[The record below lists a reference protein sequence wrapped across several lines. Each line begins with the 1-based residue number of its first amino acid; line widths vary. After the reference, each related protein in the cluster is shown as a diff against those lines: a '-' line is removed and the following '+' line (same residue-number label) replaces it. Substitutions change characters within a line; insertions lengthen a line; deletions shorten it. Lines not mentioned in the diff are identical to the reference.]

1 MHNTREN
8 GAPSTAAA
16 SVGRAVD
23 DGVTLTQLFEAHA
36 ARAPHAVALC
46 LDDEQL
52 TYAQLNARAN
62 RLARWLVA
70 QGAAPERLIGIALPR
85 SIDAIVAVLAVLKT
99 GAAYLPL
106 DPDYPRQRLESMLRD
121 AVPLLVLSS
130 RRAEVEISVTRT
142 VFLDDADI
150 TAAIA
155 AMPGSTGQALQAVLH
170 SLQMAYVLYTSGS
183 TGVPKGV
190 AITHAGVG
198 PLLRSYR
205 DRLRIDADSR
215 MLQFASLNFDASFA
229 EIGMALGLGACLVL
243 AQAGDLVPGPAL
255 AQTCQRQRITHMALP
270 PSLLATMAH
279 DSLPGVRTLVVG
291 GEACPPE
298 LAKPWSAGRRLINA
312 YGPTEITVDA
322 LISAPLNGDASQR
335 VPLGEPVCEARAYVL
350 DDALKQVADG
360 EEGELYLAGPGL
372 ARGYLHRAAL
382 SSERFVADPHGPP
395 GSRMYRSG
403 DRVRRQ
409 AGSFRFVGRADQQIK
424 WHGLRIEPGE
434 IEACLL
440 RHPDVVQAAVVVR
453 EDRPG
458 QHQLVGYVAQRETA
472 PEPPG
477 EAAEVAHVSEWQH
490 LHDRF
495 YGEQAELAGE
505 EDFTGWNSSYD
516 GTPIALEHMREW
528 RQATVE
534 RVLAMQ
540 PGHVLE
546 LGVGTGLVMWQ
557 VAPHCQ
563 SYWGTDFSR
572 PVIDSLRERVARQ
585 PTLRERV
592 QLRHQPA
599 HDGNGLPRGY
609 FDTIVINS
617 VVMYFPGVD
626 YLLGVLRLCVELL
639 APGGRIYLGDIRNL
653 RLLRCFATAIAW
665 HRAETARHSI
675 GETRRAVEQELL
687 LENELLLDP
696 VFFAALPAWIDGLAG
711 VDIQL
716 KRGRCHNELTRHRY
730 DVVLHKRGAS
740 PVSLAEGAQLA
751 WLRDV
756 ASLEQ
761 VAAHL
766 QSQRPSMLRV
776 SGIPNAR
783 LVDEVAAMR
792 AVWESADGHALTR
805 TLVPQVGAKGVD
817 PEDWHELARCLG
829 YQVATTW
836 ARAGQD
842 DRYDAVFFA
851 EQAPALTDVYRTG
864 HPIPLPS
871 GAYANRLDHGRT
883 ARALAAA
890 LRPYLAER
898 LPATMIPSAIVV
910 LPSLPL
916 NANGKLDRTALPAPE
931 LSRQDS
937 RDPGTPNE
945 SLLAGLFAQVLGLD
959 RVGIDDSFFELG
971 GHSLLAMRLV
981 ALVRQACGAELPVRA
996 LFETPTVA
1004 MLAPQLDQAP
1014 RATRAPLRPMQS
1026 TEQPLP

>member
-8 GAPSTAAA
+8 GVPSAAA
-16 SVGRAVD
+16 SVSRAVD
-23 DGVTLTQLFEAHA
+23 DCMTLTQLFEAHA
-36 ARAPHAVALC
+36 ARAPHAIALR

-52 TYAQLNARAN
+52 TYAQLDTRAN
-62 RLARWLVA
+62 QLAHWLVA
-70 QGAAPERLIGIALPR
+70 QGAAPERVIGIALPR
-85 SIDAIVAVLAVLKT
+85 SFDAIVAVLAVLKT

-106 DPDYPRQRLESMLRD
+106 DPNYPRQRQENVLRD
-121 AVPLLVLSS
+121 AAPLLVLSS
-130 RRAEVEISVTRT
+130 REVSMELPAVRT
-142 VFLDDADI
+142 LRLDDANVL
-150 TAAIA
+150 AGIA
-155 AMPGSTGQALQAVLH
+155 AKPGRTGPAIHGGSHPLQI
-170 SLQMAYVLYTSGS
+170 AYLLYTSGS
-183 TGVPKGV
+183 TGAPKGA
-190 AITHAGVG
+190 AITHAGIE
-198 PLLRSYR
+198 PLLQSYR

-215 MLQFASLNFDASFA
+215 VLQFASLNFDASFA

-243 AQAGDLVPGPAL
+243 ARQDDLVPGPAL
-255 AQTCQRQRITHMALP
+255 AQTCQRQRITHLALP

-279 DSLPGVRTLVVG
+279 DALPGVSTLVVG

-298 LAKPWSAGRRLINA
+298 LAKAWSAGRRLINA
-312 YGPTEITVDA
+312 YGPTECTVDA
-322 LISAPLNGDASQR
+322 LISTPLDGDAAVR
-335 VPLGEPVCEARAYVL
+335 VPLGDPVRSACAYVL
-350 DDALKQVADG
+350 DEALRQVADG

-372 ARGYLHRAAL
+372 ARGYWRQAAL
-382 SSERFVADPHGPP
+382 SSERFVANPYGPP

-409 AGSFRFVGRADQQIK
+409 AGSISFIGRVDQQIK
-424 WHGLRIEPGE
+424 WHGLRIEPGD
-434 IEACLL
+434 IEACLQ
-440 RHPDVVQAAVVVR
+440 RHPDVAQAAVVLR

-458 QHQLVGYVAQRETA
+458 QPQLVGYVAQRETA
-472 PEPPG
+472 LGSPG
-477 EAAEVAHVSEWQH
+477 EVAEAAHVSEWQD

-528 RQATVE
+528 RTATVDG
-534 RVLAMQ
+534 VLAMR

-563 SYWGTDFSR
+563 SYWGTDFSK

-585 PTLRERV
+585 PALRDRV
-592 QLRHQPA
+592 RLHHQPA
-599 HDGNGLPRGY
+599 HEGAGLPRGH

-665 HRAETARHSI
+665 QRAETARHRI

-696 VFFAALPAWIDGLAG
+696 GFFAALPAWVDGLVG
-711 VDIQL
+711 VDIRL
-716 KRGRCHNELTRHRY
+716 KRGRFHNELTRHRY
-730 DVVLHKRGAS
+730 DVVLHKRGAAPIS
-740 PVSLAEGAQLA
+740 MAHGAELA
-751 WLRDV
+751 WPRDA

-761 VAAHL
+761 VAARL
-766 QSQRPSMLRV
+766 RGERPSVLRV

-783 LVDEVAAMR
+783 LAGEFAAMKT
-792 AVWESADGHALTR
+792 VWDTTDSHALTR
-805 TLVPQVGAKGVD
+805 SLAAEPAELGVD
-817 PEDWHELARCLG
+817 PEDLHELARDLG
-829 YQVATTW
+829 YRVATTW

-842 DRYDAVFFA
+842 DRFDAVFFA
-851 EQAPALTDVYRTG
+851 ERVPALTNVYRAA
-864 HPIPLPS
+864 HALPLPPA
-871 GAYANRLDHGRT
+871 AYANRLDHGRA
-883 ARALAAA
+883 ARSLATE
-890 LRPYLAER
+890 LRSYLAER
-898 LPATMIPSAIVV
+898 LPASMVPVAIVV
-910 LPSLPL
+910 LPCLPL
-916 NANGKLDRTALPAPE
+916 NANGKLDRAALPAPE
-931 LSRQDS
+931 LSRQS
-937 RDPGTPNE
+937 GREPRTPQEN
-945 SLLAGLFAQVLGLD
+945 LLAGLFAEVLGLD
-959 RVGIDDSFFELG
+959 RVGVDDSFFELG

-1014 RATRAPLRPMQS
+1014 RTTRAPLRPMRS
-1026 TEQPLP
+1026 TEQPLS

>member
-8 GAPSTAAA
+8 GAPPTAAA
-16 SVGRAVD
+16 SVDRVVD
-23 DGVTLTQLFEAHA
+23 DSMTLMQLFEAHA
-36 ARAPHAVALC
+36 VRAPHVIALQR
-46 LDDEQL
+46 DDEQL

-62 RLARWLVA
+62 RLAHWLVA
-70 QGAAPERLIGIALPR
+70 RGAAPEQLIGIALLR

-106 DPDYPRQRLESMLRD
+106 DPDYPRQRLENMLRD
-121 AVPLLVLSS
+121 AAPLLVLSS
-130 RRAEVEISVTRT
+130 REAGVEISSART
-142 VFLDDADI
+142 VYLDDADLL
-150 TAAIA
+150 ASIA
-155 AMPGSTGQALQAVLH
+155 AQPAQAGPAVQALH
-170 SLQMAYVLYTSGS
+170 PLQIAYVLYTSGS
-183 TGVPKGV
+183 TGMPKGV
-190 AITHAGVG
+190 AITHAGIG
-198 PLLRSYR
+198 PLLHSYR

-215 MLQFASLNFDASFA
+215 VLQFASLNFDASFA

-243 AQAGDLVPGPAL
+243 AEASELVPGPAL
-255 AQTCQRQRITHMALP
+255 AQTCARQRITHLALP
-270 PSLLATMAH
+270 PSLLATMTPG
-279 DSLPGVRTLVVG
+279 SLPGVRTLVVG
-291 GEACPPE
+291 GESCPLE
-298 LAKPWSAGRRLINA
+298 LAKSWSAGRRLMNA

-322 LISAPLNGDASQR
+322 LISAPLNGDASR
-335 VPLGEPVCEARAYVL
+335 CVPLGEPVREACAYVL
-350 DDALKQVADG
+350 DDALRQVADG

-372 ARGYLHRAAL
+372 ARGYLHRAGL
-382 SSERFVADPHGPP
+382 SSERFVADPYGPP

-409 AGSFRFVGRADQQIK
+409 AGCMSFAGRVDQQIK
-424 WHGLRIEPGE
+424 WHGLRVEPGE

-440 RHPDVVQAAVVVR
+440 RHPDVAQAAVVLR

-458 QHQLVGYVAQRETA
+458 QQQLIGYVAQRETM

-477 EAAEVAHVSEWQH
+477 AAAEVAHVSEWQH

-505 EDFTGWNSSYD
+505 EDFTGWDSSYD

-540 PGHVLE
+540 PRHVLE
-546 LGVGTGLVMWQ
+546 LGVGTGLIMWQ

-572 PVIDSLRERVARQ
+572 PVIDSLRRRVARQ
-585 PTLRERV
+585 PALRERV
-592 QLRHQPA
+592 HLSHQPA
-599 HDGNGLPRGY
+599 HDGDGLPRGH

-665 HRAETARHSI
+665 HRAATARHSI

-696 VFFAALPAWIDGLAG
+696 GFFAALPAWIEGLAG

-730 DVVLHKRGAS
+730 DVVLHKRDTS
-740 PVSLAEGAQLA
+740 PVSLSDAAELA
-751 WLRDV
+751 WPRDA

-761 VAAHL
+761 VEAHL
-766 QSQRPSMLRV
+766 QSQRPPVLRV

-783 LVDEVAAMR
+783 VADEAAAMR

-805 TLVPQVGAKGVD
+805 SLAAQAATPGVD
-817 PEDWHELARCLG
+817 PEDLHELAHRLG
-829 YQVATTW
+829 YRVATTW

-842 DRYDAVFFA
+842 DRFDAVFFA
-851 EQAPALTDVYRTG
+851 GQAQSLTDVYRTT
-864 HPIPLPS
+864 HPIPLPPA
-871 GAYANRLDHGRT
+871 AYANRLDHGRT

-890 LRPYLAER
+890 LRSHLAER
-898 LPATMIPSAIVV
+898 LPAPMIPAAIVV

-916 NANGKLDRTALPAPE
+916 NANGKLDRAALPAPE

-937 RDPGTPNE
+937 REPGTPNE
-945 SLLAGLFAQVLGLD
+945 SLLAELFAEVLSLD

-981 ALVRQACGAELPVRA
+981 ALVRQACGVELPVRA

-1004 MLAPQLDQAP
+1004 MLAPQLDQA
-1014 RATRAPLRPMQS
+1014 RRTTRAPLRPMRS
-1026 TEQPLP
+1026 TEQPTP

>member
-1 MHNTREN
+1 M
-8 GAPSTAAA
+8 
-16 SVGRAVD
+16 
-23 DGVTLTQLFEAHA
+23 TQLFEAHA
-36 ARAPHAVALC
+36 ARAPDAVALC
-46 LDDEQL
+46 LGDEQL
-52 TYAQLNARAN
+52 TYAELNARAN
-62 RLARWLVA
+62 QFAHWLVE

-85 SIDAIVAVLAVLKT
+85 SVDAIVAVLAVLKT

-106 DPDYPRQRLESMLRD
+106 DPDYPRHRLESMLRD
-121 AVPLLVLSS
+121 AAPLLVLSS
-130 RRAEVEISVTRT
+130 RDAGVEISAART
-142 VFLDDADI
+142 VYLGDADVVA
-150 TAAIA
+150 TIA
-155 AMPGSTGQALQAVLH
+155 AQPRQVGPAVQRAFQPLQI
-170 SLQMAYVLYTSGS
+170 AYVLYTSGS

-198 PLLRSYR
+198 PLLCSYR
-205 DRLRIDADSR
+205 DRLRINADSR
-215 MLQFASLNFDASFA
+215 VLQFASLNFDASFA

-243 AQAGDLVPGPAL
+243 ARASDLVPGPAL
-255 AQTCQRQRITHMALP
+255 VQTCQRQRITHLALP

-291 GEACPPE
+291 GETCPPQ
-298 LAKPWSAGRRLINA
+298 LAKTWSTGRRLINA

-322 LISAPLNGDASQR
+322 LISAPLDGDESSR
-335 VPLGEPVCEARAYVL
+335 VPLGEPVREARVYVL
-350 DDALKQVADG
+350 DEALRQVADG

-382 SSERFVADPHGPP
+382 SSKRFVADPYGPP

-409 AGSFRFVGRADQQIK
+409 AGCISFVGRADQQIK

-440 RHPDVVQAAVVVR
+440 RHPEVAQAALVLR

-458 QHQLVGYVAQRETA
+458 QPQLIGYVAQRQPALES
-472 PEPPG
+472 PDEV
-477 EAAEVAHVSEWQH
+477 AEVAHVSEWQH

-495 YGEQAELAGE
+495 YADQAELAGE

-528 RQATVE
+528 RQATVD

-572 PVIDSLRERVARQ
+572 PVIDSLRDRVARQ
-585 PTLRERV
+585 PALRDRV
-592 QLRHQPA
+592 HLRHQPA
-599 HDGNGLPRGY
+599 HDGDGLPREH
-609 FDTIVINS
+609 FDTIIINS

-639 APGGRIYLGDIRNL
+639 APGGRIYLGDIRSL

-665 HRAETARHSI
+665 QRAETARHSV
-675 GETRRAVEQELL
+675 GETRRAVEQELA

-696 VFFAALPAWIDGLAG
+696 EFFAALPAWIDGLAG

-740 PVSLAEGAQLA
+740 PVSLVEGAELVWSQHV
-751 WLRDV
+751 D
-756 ASLEQ
+756 SLEQ
-761 VAAHL
+761 IATYL
-766 QSQRPSMLRV
+766 QSKKPPTLRV
-776 SGIPNAR
+776 SGLPNAR
-783 LVDEVAAMR
+783 LSDEIAAMR
-792 AVWESADGHALTR
+792 AVWESGHDVLTR
-805 TLVPQVGAKGVD
+805 SLVPQAGIPGVD
-817 PEDWHELARCLG
+817 PEDLHGLAHRLG
-829 YQVATTW
+829 YQVVTTW
-836 ARAGQD
+836 ARVGQD
-842 DRYDAVFFA
+842 DRFDAVFFA
-851 EQAPALTDVYRTG
+851 EQTQALTDVYRTD
-864 HPIPLPS
+864 HPIPLPPS
-871 GAYANRLDHGRT
+871 NYANRLDHGRG
-883 ARALAAA
+883 ARALAAT
-890 LRPYLAER
+890 LRSYLAER
-898 LPATMIPSAIVV
+898 LPAPMIPAAIVV
-910 LPSLPL
+910 LPSMPL
-916 NANGKLDRTALPAPE
+916 NANGKLDRAALPAPE

-937 RDPGTPNE
+937 REPSTPQE
-945 SLLAGLFAQVLGLD
+945 SLLAGLFAEVLGLD

-1004 MLAPQLDQAP
+1004 ALAPQLDQAP
-1014 RATRAPLRPMQS
+1014 RATRAPLRPMRS